1 MRALVF
7 LIFLVV
13 LCVMIYFGK
22 ISVEPIIFSSMKY
35 YNYIIGGF
43 LVLLLLVNP
52 DVLKRMFSGKQKK
65 LKKEDLIE
73 EFNFV
78 NHVRKLTSN
87 VEAKNNRFN
96 EQKIRFILEQQG
108 GLCNN
113 CRASISVFQ
122 GKLDLK
128 KPISLGGDTEN
139 YNLQVLCIK
148 CFNEKQSIN
157 NFLK

>member
-7 LIFLVV
+7 LIFLIV
-13 LCVMIYFGK
+13 LFVMIHIGK
-22 ISVEPIIFSSMKY
+22 ISVEPIVFASMKY
-35 YNYIIGGF
+35 YKYLIGGF
-43 LVLLLLVNP
+43 LILLLLINP
-52 DVLKRMFSGKQKK
+52 DVLKKMASGKKK
-65 LKKEDLIE
+65 PLKTEELLE

-87 VEAKNNRFN
+87 VEAKNKRVN
-96 EQKIRFILEQQG
+96 EEKIKFILEQQKG
-108 GLCNN
+108 YCNN
-113 CRASISVFQ
+113 CRSSIGVFQ

-128 KPISLGGDTEN
+128 KPIPLGGDTEN
-139 YNLQVLCIK
+139 YNLQVLCNS

>member
-7 LIFLVV
+7 FIVLLV
-13 LCVMIYFGK
+13 LFVMIYLGK
-22 ISVEPIIFSSMKY
+22 LSIEPLVFASIKY
-35 YNYIIGGF
+35 YKFLIGVF
-43 LVLLLLVNP
+43 LAFLLLVNP
-52 DVLKRMFSGKQKK
+52 DVIKKMYSGRQKK
-65 LKKEDLIE
+65 LKKEDLLE

-87 VEAKNNRFN
+87 MDAKTQRLN
-96 EQKIRFILEQQG
+96 EQKIKFILEQQRG
-108 GLCNN
+108 YCNN
-113 CRASISVFQ
+113 CRASIGVFQ
-122 GKLDLK
+122 SKLDLK

-139 YNLQVLCIK
+139 SNLQVLCIK

>member
-1 MRALVF
+1 M
-7 LIFLVV
+7 
-13 LCVMIYFGK
+13 YTGK
-22 ISVEPIIFSSMKY
+22 
-35 YNYIIGGF
+35 
-43 LVLLLLVNP
+43 
-52 DVLKRMFSGKQKK
+52 KK

-96 EQKIRFILEQQG
+96 EQKIKYILEQQG

-122 GKLDLK
+122 SKLDLK

-139 YNLQVLCIK
+139 YNLQVLCIN
-148 CFNEKQSIN
+148 CYNEKQSIN